1 MMSKISYRAD
11 QAPIGEVF
19 EFFDT
24 KLKVTEVEIQPRFAE
39 PCRFLINAQV
49 AGSCNCHIL
58 YGPLDIDHVIF
69 NGPATIVFWNDG
81 TKTVVKCA
89 DDEHYNKRRAIM
101 WTIMKKNFG
110 SVSSINRNLDKLIE
124 DAADYN
130 SDNEL
135 ANAFNDIEI
144 SINTPNIANSIKNSL
159 NNMFGANNLNKK

>member
-69 NGPATIVFWNDG
+69 N
-81 TKTVVKCA
+81 
-89 DDEHYNKRRAIM
+89 
-101 WTIMKKNFG
+101 
-110 SVSSINRNLDKLIE
+110 
-124 DAADYN
+124 
-130 SDNEL
+130 
-135 ANAFNDIEI
+135 
-144 SINTPNIANSIKNSL
+144 
-159 NNMFGANNLNKK
+159 